1 MFSKTKLMLA
11 AAMVVASMT
20 SPAFALAGGN
30 FDRTPAQTLSRQYA
44 SKPHLAGCGLALDA
58 RVGKQRIT

>member
-20 SPAFALAGGN
+20 SPALALAGGN
-30 FDRTPAQTLSRQYA
+30 FDRT
-44 SKPHLAGCGLALDA
+44 LAL
-58 RVGKQRIT
+58 RL

>member
-11 AAMVVASMT
+11 APMVVASMT

-30 FDRTPAQTLSRQYA
+30 FDRTPPRPSADSTQQSRIWQGA
-44 SKPHLAGCGLALDA
+44 DWHWTPAWES
-58 RVGKQRIT
+58 RR